1 LHTGNTSFHLI
12 HADAA
17 WAFQDEVFAM
27 SLQLGQTAPDFTL
40 DSTKGSLH
48 FGAYARDHWV
58 VFFSHPKDF
67 TPICTTELGAFAH
80 RKGEFDQRGVKLLG
94 LSVDPVE
101 SHKRWAQDIADVGGT
116 DLNYPILADPDLEVA
131 KVYGMFHP
139 EADAK
144 VTVRSVFII
153 DPQRKVRTVL
163 TYPPSVGRNID
174 EILRTVDALQT
185 TDAAPVSTPVDWKP
199 GDEVV
204 ASPKLSD
211 EEVTR
216 RFGASRK
223 VKPYIRFVK
232 PAPAAETKAA

>member
-1 LHTGNTSFHLI
+1 
-12 HADAA
+12 
-17 WAFQDEVFAM
+17 M

-116 DLNYPILADPDLEVA
+116 ELNYPILADPDLEVA

-211 EEVTR
+211 EEVTQK
-216 RFGASRK
+216 FGKLRK

-232 PAPAAETKAA
+232 TSAAAETKAA